1 MQTIKQIIAAHASEI
16 VETWASEANRAAA
29 ARGLASPELTN
40 MMPKYVRTLARGW
53 DGEEVRRQRDE
64 LIESHL
70 SSRLRAGFS
79 LEEALEEF
87 AILGRAIV
95 RTWSIAAAEE
105 QPSLE
110 EIERLFAEIHARSV
124 FIAQAFR
131 QHLLEDEQA
140 EKRYLR
146 LLHDPFLQPFGG
158 EAPLSSKRLRK
169 VLEVVMEAMDADTA
183 ALLLHDIR
191 TGKLEMVAS
200 VGLAD
205 EPFVEYVRVVDA
217 SSFAGAVALQD
228 YAMSMRDV
236 ETTLL
241 DVPDRLRHSGIH
253 SLLGIRLP
261 PQRSLMG
268 VLYIGLREKRTFTA
282 RETRRIAAVGER
294 LALHLD
300 NARLYTELLDQLD
313 TLRVAREV
321 RNQFVSVLAHD
332 LRGPLSAARMA
343 ATLLAAQPDATGPG
357 VAKRVEVIVRNL
369 DRADRM
375 VTDLLDA
382 DRIHAGRRL
391 TVTLEECNLSE
402 LGRELV
408 DEIAADHP
416 GRIVL
421 HADEG
426 VRGIWGASELRRALW
441 NLISN
446 ALKYGAKDAPI
457 TVAVAKQRDGVEV
470 SVHNE
475 GAPIPPEAQATLFD
489 PFTRAAGEHGAHGWG
504 LGLMLVRA
512 CAEAHGGSVHVDSA
526 PGRGTTFTMRL
537 PADARPAQGWT

>member
-1 MQTIKQIIAAHASEI
+1 MRTIKQIIAAHASEI
-16 VETWASEANRAAA
+16 VASWANEANRAAA

-53 DGEEVRRQRDE
+53 DGEEVRRERNE

-95 RTWSIAAAEE
+95 RTWAIAGADE

-131 QHLLEDEQA
+131 QHLLEDEQT

-146 LLHDPFLQPFGG
+146 LLHEPFLQPAEG
-158 EAPLSSKRLRK
+158 EAPLSSERLRK
-169 VLEVVMEAMDADTA
+169 VLEVVMESMGADTA
-183 ALLLHDIR
+183 ALLLHDIK

-205 EPFVEYVRVVDA
+205 EPFVEYVRIVDE
-217 SSFAGAVALQD
+217 SSFAGAVALRD

-268 VLYIGLREKRTFTA
+268 VVYIGLREERTFTA
-282 RETRRIAAVGER
+282 RETRRIEAVGER

-300 NARLYTELLDQLD
+300 NARLYAELLDQLGA
-313 TLRVAREV
+313 LRAEREL

-332 LRGPLSAARMA
+332 LRGPLTAARLA
-343 ATLLAAQPDATGPG
+343 ATMLAAQPDANGPG
-357 VAKRVEVIVRNL
+357 VAKRVEVVVRNL

-382 DRIHAGRRL
+382 DRVHAGRRL
-391 TVTLEECNLSE
+391 SVMLEECNLSE

-426 VRGIWGASELRRALW
+426 VRGIWGASALRRALW

-457 TVAVAKQRDGVEV
+457 TVAITKRRDV
-470 SVHNE
+470 S
-475 GAPIPPEAQATLFD
+475 
-489 PFTRAAGEHGAHGWG
+489 AA
-504 LGLMLVRA
+504 
-512 CAEAHGGSVHVDSA
+512 
-526 PGRGTTFTMRL
+526 
-537 PADARPAQGWT
+537 

>member
-1 MQTIKQIIAAHASEI
+1 
-16 VETWASEANRAAA
+16 
-29 ARGLASPELTN
+29 
-40 MMPKYVRTLARGW
+40 
-53 DGEEVRRQRDE
+53 
-64 LIESHL
+64 
-70 SSRLRAGFS
+70 LRAGFS

-95 RTWSIAAAEE
+95 RTWSVAAAEAP
-105 QPSLE
+105 PSLE
-110 EIERLFAEIHARSV
+110 EIDRLFAEIHARSMFV
-124 FIAQAFR
+124 TRAFR
-131 QHLLEDEQA
+131 QHLLDDEQT

-146 LLHDPFLQPFGG
+146 LLHEPFLQPIEG
-158 EAPLSSKRLRK
+158 EAPLSSGRLRK
-169 VLEVVMEAMDADTA
+169 VLEVVMESMDADTA
-183 ALLLHDIR
+183 ALLLHDAR
-191 TGKLEMVAS
+191 TGKLVMVAS

-205 EPFVEYVRVVDA
+205 EPFVEYVRTVDE

-236 ETTLL
+236 QTTPL

-268 VLYIGLREKRTFTA
+268 VVYIGLREQRTFAA
-282 RETRRIAAVGER
+282 RERRRIEAVGER

-300 NARLYTELLDQLD
+300 NARLYTELLEQLGA
-313 TLRVAREV
+313 LRVAREV
-321 RNQFVSVLAHD
+321 RNQFVSILAHD

-343 ATLLAAQPDATGPG
+343 ATLLAAQPDASGPS

-369 DRADRM
+369 DRADHM

-391 TVTLEECNLSE
+391 SVTLEECNLGE

-416 GRIVL
+416 DRIVL
-421 HADEG
+421 HADSG

-457 TVAVAKQRDGVEV
+457 AVAITKLRDGVEM

-475 GAPIPPEAQATLFD
+475 GAPIPPEAQETLFD
-489 PFTRAAGEHGAHGWG
+489 PFMRAAGEHRAQGWG

-537 PADARPAQGWT
+537 PVDARPAQGWT